1 MCKLK
6 KIIISAI
13 AQNNV
18 IGKSSGEMPWHSNE
32 EFSHFKSTT
41 LGFPIIM
48 GRKTFDSLGKPLKN
62 RLNIVLTSNNNM
74 KSDFPEIIIFDT
86 LEKAYDFCMNENY
99 EKIFIIGGS
108 QIYNLALKD
117 ADELII
123 SYMKF
128 SAEGDVFFPKID
140 HTIWKIKSVINR
152 NEFDIYTY
160 IRNL

>member
-1 MCKLK
+1 MK

-18 IGKSSGEMPWHSNE
+18 IGKSSGEMPWHSKE

-41 LGFPIIM
+41 LGFPVIM
-48 GRKTFDSLGKPLKN
+48 GRKTFDTLGKPLKN
-62 RLNIVLTSNNNM
+62 RLNIVLTRNNKL
-74 KSDFPEIIIFDT
+74 KSDFPEIITFDT
-86 LEKAYDFCMNENY
+86 LEKAYDFCINENY

-108 QIYNLALKD
+108 QIYNIALKN

-128 SAEGDVFFPKID
+128 NAEGDVFFPEID
-140 HTIWKIKSVINR
+140 HTVWKIKSIINKS
-152 NEFDIYTY
+152 EFDIYTY
-160 IRNL
+160 TRDL

>member
-1 MCKLK
+1 MK

-13 AQNNV
+13 AKNNV
-18 IGKSSGEMPWHSNE
+18 IGKSSGEMSWHSKE

-48 GRKTFDSLGKPLKN
+48 GRKTFDSLGKPLKK
-62 RLNIVLTSNNNM
+62 RLNIVLTSNNKLIN
-74 KSDFPEIIIFDT
+74 DFPEILTFDT
-86 LEKAYDFCMNENY
+86 LEKAYEFCIKENY

-108 QIYNLALKD
+108 QIYNQAIKN

-128 SAEGDVFFPKID
+128 SAEGDVFFPEID
-140 HTIWKIKSVINR
+140 HFVWEIKSIINKK
-152 NEFDIYTY
+152 EFDIYTY
-160 IRNL
+160 TRIL